1 MGSTRRLLFG
11 LSILLA
17 AASRLEAS
25 GVVGSGT
32 AGSCTESALDTAL
45 SGGGSVTFDCGG
57 GPVTITL
64 TTMKSITAATTIDG
78 ANLITLSG
86 GGTVKLF
93 HVTGGGLTIDNMA
106 LVDGHDSAS
115 STGAAAIDATADVMI
130 SGSTI
135 SGHHVTHGGCP
146 AIIVSGAL
154 TITNSTISGN
164 VNEAPASGFAVCGN
178 NTSTIT
184 VQDSTFSGN
193 TGGALDTSGTAML
206 TNVTIAG
213 NSSTGGG
220 NTGGIEI
227 FEGSVT
233 LVDTIVANNT
243 GDVTGQCALV
253 GAGAVTDGGNNLQFP
268 GSDCGATIP
277 SQNPV
282 LGPLANN
289 GGPTQ
294 TMALLAGSPAVD
306 AGSNGTCLA
315 TDQRGQARTDGNSDG
330 TVVCDIGAYEAPAGI
345 NLVVAQVPALGIP
358 GLGAL
363 AAILAVA
370 GLIAFRR
377 LNG

>member
-1 MGSTRRLLFG
+1 
-11 LSILLA
+11 
-17 AASRLEAS
+17 
-25 GVVGSGT
+25 VVGTGT

-45 SGGGSVTFDCGG
+45 TGGGAVTFDCGG

-64 TTMKSITAATTIDG
+64 TATKSITTATTIDG

-93 HVTGGGLTIDNMA
+93 DVTGGGLTIDNLA
-106 LVDGHDSAS
+106 LVDGHDSVS
-115 STGAAAIDATADVMI
+115 DIGAAAIDASANVSI

-146 AIIVSGAL
+146 AINVSASL
-154 TITNSTISGN
+154 TIANSTISGN
-164 VNEAPASGFAVCGN
+164 VNEAPAAGFAVCGN
-178 NTSTIT
+178 NTSTMT

-193 TGGALDTSGTAML
+193 TGGAINTSGTATL

-213 NSSTGGG
+213 NSSTGAG

-227 FEGSVT
+227 FGGTVT

-243 GDVTGQCALV
+243 GDVGQCANV
-253 GAGAVTDGGNNLQFP
+253 SGTVTDGGNNLQFP
-268 GSDCGATIP
+268 GSDCGASIP
-277 SQNPV
+277 SVNPV
-282 LGPLANN
+282 LGPLVNN

-345 NLVVAQVPALGIP
+345 NVVVVVAQVPALGGGGIA
-358 GLGAL
+358 AL
-363 AAILAVA
+363 AVLLAGA
-370 GLIAFRR
+370 GLFAFRR
-377 LNG
+377 LT